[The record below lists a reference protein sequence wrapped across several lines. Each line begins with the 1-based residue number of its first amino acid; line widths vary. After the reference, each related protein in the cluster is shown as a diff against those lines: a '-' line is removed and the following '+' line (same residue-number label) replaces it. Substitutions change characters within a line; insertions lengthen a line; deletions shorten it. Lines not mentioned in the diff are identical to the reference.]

1 VGAVRPEGLDLVA
14 ADERPRPRYGGILTR
29 ATPAECWLCDLDGVL
44 IRDGHAIEGA
54 ARFLERLHESD
65 RPFLILT
72 NNSIFTPLELRE
84 RLAGLGLEVAES
96 ELWTS
101 ALATARFVSEQ
112 RPGGSAFC
120 IGERSLFAA
129 LEDVGYR
136 TDARAPDYV
145 ILGETQ
151 EYSFE
156 AITTAIRHVDAGAH
170 LLATNP
176 EPTGPSLEGPLPACG
191 AVAALVE
198 RATGATAF
206 YVGKPNPLMIT
217 EGLNTLDARP
227 SSTVIVGD
235 RMETDILA
243 GIEAGL
249 DTILVLSGVTT
260 ESDVDRYPFRPA
272 RVVASIADLVD
283 EL

>member
-1 VGAVRPEGLDLVA
+1 VPHV
-14 ADERPRPRYGGILTR
+14 
-29 ATPAECWLCDLDGVL
+29 TPADCWLSDLDGVL
-44 IRDGHAIEGA
+44 IKDGAAIEGA
-54 ARFLERLHESD
+54 ARFLERLRASG

-72 NNSIFTPLELRE
+72 NNSMFSPLELQG
-84 RLAGLGLEVAES
+84 RLSEVGLDVAES

-101 ALATARFVSEQ
+101 ALAAAQFVSEQ
-112 RPGGSAFC
+112 RPGGSAYC
-120 IGERSLFAA
+120 IGEKSLFEA
-129 LEDVGYR
+129 LDGVGYR
-136 TDARAPDYV
+136 TDAASPDYV

-151 EYSFE
+151 EYSFD
-156 AITTAIRHVDAGAH
+156 AITKAIRHVDAGAH

-217 EGLNTLDARP
+217 EGLSTLDARP

-235 RMETDILA
+235 RMETDIVA

-260 ESDVDRYPFRPA
+260 LDDVERYPFRPA
-272 RVVASIADLVD
+272 RIVASIADLVD

>member
-1 VGAVRPEGLDLVA
+1 V
-14 ADERPRPRYGGILTR
+14 PRV
-29 ATPAECWLCDLDGVL
+29 TPAECWLCDLDGVL
-44 IRDGHAIEGA
+44 IRDGLAIDGA
-54 ARFLERLHESD
+54 ARFLERLRMSQ

-72 NNSIFTPLELRE
+72 NNSMFTPRELRD
-84 RLAGLGLEVAES
+84 RLAGVGLDVTES

-112 RPGGSAFC
+112 RPGGSAYC
-120 IGERSLFAA
+120 IGEPSLFSA
-129 LEDVGYR
+129 LDDVGYR
-136 TDARAPDYV
+136 TGVATPDYV

-151 EYSFE
+151 EYSFQ

-206 YVGKPNPLMIT
+206 YIGKPNPLMIT
-217 EGLNTLDARP
+217 EGLNTLNARP

-249 DTILVLSGVTT
+249 DTILVLSGVTKPG
-260 ESDVDRYPFRPA
+260 DVDRYPFRPA

>member
-1 VGAVRPEGLDLVA
+1 M
-14 ADERPRPRYGGILTR
+14 TR
-29 ATPAECWLCDLDGVL
+29 VTPADCWLCDLDGVL
-44 IRDGHAIEGA
+44 IRDGLAIDGA
-54 ARFLERLHESD
+54 ARFLERLRVSG

-72 NNSIFTPLELRE
+72 NNSMFTPLELHD
-84 RLAGLGLEVAES
+84 RLASVGLEVTES

-101 ALATARFVSEQ
+101 ALAAAQFVSEQ

-120 IGERSLFAA
+120 IGEPSLFAA
-129 LEDVGYR
+129 LHDVGYDTAAAGR
-136 TDARAPDYV
+136 PDYV

-151 EYSFE
+151 EYSFDV
-156 AITTAIRHVDAGAH
+156 ITTAIRHVDAGAH

-217 EGLNTLDARP
+217 EGLNTLNARP

-235 RMETDILA
+235 RMETDIVA

-260 ESDVDRYPFRPA
+260 ADEVERYPFRPA

>member
-1 VGAVRPEGLDLVA
+1 M
-14 ADERPRPRYGGILTR
+14 TR
-29 ATPAECWLCDLDGVL
+29 VTPADCWLCDLDGVL
-44 IRDGHAIEGA
+44 IRDDRAIEGA
-54 ARFLERLHESD
+54 AAFLERLRSSG

-72 NNSIFTPLELRE
+72 NNSMFTPLELHD
-84 RLAGLGLEVAES
+84 RLGRLGLDVDKS

-101 ALATARFVSEQ
+101 ALAAAQFVSEQ
-112 RPGGSAFC
+112 RPGGSAYC
-120 IGERSLFAA
+120 IGEQSLLDA
-129 LEDVGYR
+129 LADVGYR
-136 TDARAPDYV
+136 TDAGAPDYV

-151 EYSFE
+151 EYSFD

-176 EPTGPSLEGPLPACG
+176 EPTGPSKEGPLPACG

-217 EGLNTLDARP
+217 EGLNTLNARP
-227 SSTVIVGD
+227 SATVIVGD
-235 RMETDILA
+235 RMETDIVA

-249 DTILVLSGVTT
+249 DTILVLSGVTQRG
-260 ESDVDRYPFRPA
+260 DVERYPYRPA
-272 RVVASIADLVD
+272 RVVDSIADLVN

>member
-1 VGAVRPEGLDLVA
+1 M
-14 ADERPRPRYGGILTR
+14 TR
-29 ATPAECWLCDLDGVL
+29 VTPADCWLCDLDGVL
-44 IRDGHAIEGA
+44 IRDGRAIDGA
-54 ARFLERLHESD
+54 SRFLERLGESG

-72 NNSIFTPLELRE
+72 NNSMFTARELQDRLESM
-84 RLAGLGLEVAES
+84 GLLVQAAD
-96 ELWTS
+96 LWTS
-101 ALATARFVSEQ
+101 ALATAQFVSEQ
-112 RPGGSAFC
+112 RPGGSAYC
-120 IGERSLFAA
+120 IGEDSLFEA
-129 LEDVGYR
+129 LDDVGYA
-136 TDARAPDYV
+136 TDADSPDYV

-151 EYSFE
+151 EYSFD
-156 AITTAIRHVDAGAH
+156 AITAAIRHVAAGAH

-176 EPTGPSLEGPLPACG
+176 EATGPSLEGLLPACG

-217 EGLNTLDARP
+217 EGLNVLGARP

-235 RMETDILA
+235 RMETDIVA

-249 DTILVLSGVTT
+249 DTILVLSGVTGAG
-260 ESDVDRYPFRPA
+260 DVERYPFRPA
-272 RVVASIADLVD
+272 RVVNSIADLVD

>member
-1 VGAVRPEGLDLVA
+1 V
-14 ADERPRPRYGGILTR
+14 TR
-29 ATPAECWLCDLDGVL
+29 VTPADCWLCDLDGVL
-44 IRDGHAIEGA
+44 IRDRFAISGA
-54 ARFLERLHESD
+54 AKFLDRLRESG

-72 NNSIFTPLELRE
+72 NNSMFTPTELHE
-84 RLAGLGLEVAES
+84 RLAGVGLTVNES

-101 ALATARFVSEQ
+101 ALAAARFVSEQ
-112 RPGGSAFC
+112 RPGGSAYC
-120 IGERSLFAA
+120 IGERSLFEA
-129 LEDVGYR
+129 LDEVGYR
-136 TDARAPDYV
+136 TDVDRPDYV

-151 EYSFE
+151 EYSFD
-156 AITTAIRHVDAGAH
+156 AITTAIRHVTAGAH

-176 EPTGPSLEGPLPACG
+176 EPTGPSLDGPLPACG

-235 RMETDILA
+235 RMETDIVA
-243 GIEAGL
+243 GVEAGL

-260 ESDVDRYPFRPA
+260 AADVERYPFRPA
-272 RVVASIADLVD
+272 RVVDSIADLVD

>member
-1 VGAVRPEGLDLVA
+1 M
-14 ADERPRPRYGGILTR
+14 TR
-29 ATPAECWLCDLDGVL
+29 VTPADCWLCDLDGVL
-44 IRDGHAIEGA
+44 IRDGLAIDGA
-54 ARFLERLHESD
+54 AQFLERLRESG

-72 NNSIFTPLELRE
+72 NNSMFTPLELRD
-84 RLAGLGLEVAES
+84 RLAGVGLEVKES

-101 ALATARFVSEQ
+101 ALAAAQFVSEQ

-120 IGERSLFAA
+120 IGEPSLFAA
-129 LEDVGYR
+129 LNDVGYD
-136 TDARAPDYV
+136 TNAAGPDYV

-151 EYSFE
+151 EYSFD

-217 EGLNTLDARP
+217 EGLNTLNARP

-235 RMETDILA
+235 RMETDIVA

-260 ESDVDRYPFRPA
+260 ADEVERYPFRPG
-272 RVVASIADLVD
+272 RVVASIADLID

>member
-1 VGAVRPEGLDLVA
+1 MG
-14 ADERPRPRYGGILTR
+14 DESPRYGWAVTR
-29 ATPAECWLCDLDGVL
+29 VTPADCWLCDLDGVL
-44 IRDGHAIEGA
+44 IRDGRAIDGA
-54 ARFLERLHESD
+54 ATFLERLRVSG

-72 NNSIFTPLELRE
+72 NNSMFTPQELHE
-84 RLAGLGLEVAES
+84 RLARLGLDITAG

-101 ALATARFVSEQ
+101 ALATAQFVSEQ
-112 RPGGSAFC
+112 RPGGTAYC
-120 IGERSLFAA
+120 IGERSLFEA
-129 LEDVGYR
+129 LADVGYR
-136 TDARAPDYV
+136 TDAEAPDYV
-145 ILGETQ
+145 IVGETQ
-151 EYSFE
+151 DYSFE
-156 AITTAIRHVDAGAH
+156 AITTAIRHVARGSY

-176 EPTGPSLEGPLPACG
+176 EATGPSPEGPLPACG

-217 EGLNTLDARP
+217 EGLNSLNARP

-235 RMETDILA
+235 RMDTDILA

-260 ESDVDRYPFRPA
+260 KQDVERYPFRPA
-272 RVVASIADLVD
+272 RVVASIADLID